1 MTTPDEEEQHIV
13 HEMCDL
19 GSHNFARAMQRK
31 LERFYERFRPIR
43 ITIVGSTA
51 CLEFPVHYLAALNR
65 NNSAT
70 IHSTKWDEISKTL
83 GDSKPEYDRR
93 LDEYESMLQK
103 PARPSCIDTGKGDPL
118 MKRSAGNCA

>member
-1 MTTPDEEEQHIV
+1 MV
-13 HEMCDL
+13 HEMCAP

-51 CLEFPVHYLAALNR
+51 CLEFPVHYLEALNR

-70 IHSTKWDEISKTL
+70 IRRKEWDEISKTL

-93 LDEYESMLQK
+93 LDKYESILQK
-103 PARPSCIDTGKGDPL
+103 SGEAPLYRYGKEKILWEIAVKKTG
-118 MKRSAGNCA
+118 